1 MYKKFFGLKENPFN
15 VNPDPRYL
23 FLTGHTQEAL
33 ACLTYGIE
41 TRKGFILLTGEVGT
55 GKTTLINKLLEWLHK
70 ERVFTAF
77 VFNPRL
83 SVSQFFDFMMAD
95 FGIPCESHQKGQMLL
110 KLNQWLLDRY
120 QAGER
125 AVLVVDEAQNL
136 SPQMLEEIRLLTN
149 LETST
154 EKLLQI
160 VLAGQPE
167 LEQKLNQPQLR
178 QLRQRITLRA
188 KTRQLTLDETQGYI
202 QERLRI
208 AGAQNPDIFS
218 PEAVAA
224 VHRYAR
230 GIPRVTNLLCEHAL
244 VSSFVDQKNPVPAEI
259 VEEVARDFDL
269 HVVDPLAQIPPQ
281 QGPALP
287 VPSNGDG
294 ANGDQPPLVES
305 LLQALNTLVDRLNQ
319 AEARLQANSEQTDG
333 EPSSNGKQTPDAV
346 SRDVKKG
353 G

>member
-1 MYKKFFGLKENPFN
+1 MYKKFFGLKESPFN

-23 FLTGHTQEAL
+23 YLTPNTQEAL

-95 FGIPCESHQKGQMLL
+95 FGIPCESRQKGQMLV

-167 LEQKLNQPQLR
+167 LEQKLNQPELR

-188 KTRQLTLDETQGYI
+188 RTRPLTLEETHGYI
-202 QERLRI
+202 QERMRI
-208 AGAQNPDIFS
+208 AGAENPDIFS
-218 PEAVAA
+218 PEAVATA
-224 VHRYAR
+224 HRYAR
-230 GIPRVTNLLCEHAL
+230 GIPRVTNLLCEHSL

-269 HVVDPLAQIPPQ
+269 HIVDPLAQA
-281 QGPALP
+281 PAPHPGRQVASL
-287 VPSNGDG
+287 D
-294 ANGDQPPLVES
+294 ANGDQPPLIES

-319 AEARLQANSEQTDG
+319 QEASTESDKEHKTLD
-333 EPSSNGKQTPDAV
+333 
-346 SRDVKKG
+346 
-353 G
+353 